1 MSPEAAA
8 EETAEESAEAA
19 VKIEMDSCCGGRP
32 SRHHVDLEAMV
43 ALVPSSLESRCIS
56 WAIE

>member
-1 MSPEAAA
+1 MSAEAVA

-19 VKIEMDSCCGGRP
+19 AKIEMDSWCGGHP

-43 ALVPSSLESRCIS
+43 ALAPSNLESRCIS